1 MLWLNLLFTAVSEGK
16 HSTLFIVHYYPV
28 LLSGVMVSQYCLG
41 STSTAYQNSFSS
53 LNTLNINISC
63 WFWKWMNCRYELT
76 LHKWHNDDL
85 FYTVSGFTA
94 TLLISSLYQRNLILE
109 RKRCTLECF
118 KCKSFF
124 TPSMEQH
131 VIWDLD
137 KVDWCISAA
146 IRAASINIWF
156 ISVMFG
162 WLLSDSSSSTQSS
175 LGSGDPTPSSF
186 VSSHQALG
194 DTNHHSARWRQQWL
208 QRKSQ
213 IIIDPIKSITLKS
226 W

>member
-1 MLWLNLLFTAVSEGK
+1 
-16 HSTLFIVHYYPV
+16 
-28 LLSGVMVSQYCLG
+28 MVSRYCLG

-85 FYTVSGFTA
+85 FYTVLGSTA
-94 TLLISSLYQRNLILE
+94 TQLISSLTNVILE

-131 VIWDLD
+131 VSRDLD

-162 WLLSDSSSSTQSS
+162 WLLSDSSTQSS

-186 VSSHQALG
+186 VSGHQALG
-194 DTNHHSARWRQQWL
+194 DTNHHSAGWWQQRL
-208 QRKSQ
+208 HRKSQ
-213 IIIDPIKSITLKS
+213 IFIDPIKSITLKS
-226 W
+226 K

>member
-1 MLWLNLLFTAVSEGK
+1 
-16 HSTLFIVHYYPV
+16 
-28 LLSGVMVSQYCLG
+28 MVSRYCLG

-85 FYTVSGFTA
+85 FYTVLGSTA
-94 TLLISSLYQRNLILE
+94 TQLISSLTNVILE

-131 VIWDLD
+131 VSRDLD

-162 WLLSDSSSSTQSS
+162 WLLSDS
-175 LGSGDPTPSSF
+175 PAP
-186 VSSHQALG
+186 ALSPASAPEIPLL
-194 DTNHHSARWRQQWL
+194 HHSSPVTRRWVT
-208 QRKSQ
+208 
-213 IIIDPIKSITLKS
+213 PTITLLGGGSSGSIENPKYLLIQLKA
-226 W
+226 